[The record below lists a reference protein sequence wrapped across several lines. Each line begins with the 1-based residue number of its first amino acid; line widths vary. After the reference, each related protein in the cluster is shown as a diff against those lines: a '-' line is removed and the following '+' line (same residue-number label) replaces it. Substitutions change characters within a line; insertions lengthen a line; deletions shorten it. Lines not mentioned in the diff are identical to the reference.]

1 MQSEKAS
8 DALLTVPTIV
18 ANTNRLSRSED
29 GREIWRQFVCG
40 AIAHHDTTDRKD
52 TLNEMM
58 TYLQGRGYAVA
69 EVRAS
74 YLARSGGDGGC
85 ADDAGTEALSY
96 LVFNYRAQ
104 GDDGGQLR
112 KDLVALGHRYDL
124 DAVLVS
130 TCGWDA
136 TIEDAVLIG
145 TSSREGAC
153 LAYAE
158 EVVVKDSGV
167 GAAAL
172 RFLERL
178 LDEQLEG
185 EFVQPMQTIN
195 GIRGQKIFARELA
208 SEMGLDDG

>member
-18 ANTNRLSRSED
+18 ANTKRLSRSED
-29 GREIWRQFVCG
+29 GRGIWRQFVCG
-40 AIAHHDTTDRKD
+40 AIAHHDITDRKG
-52 TLNEMM
+52 TLNEMLI
-58 TYLQGRGYAVA
+58 YLQGRGYAVA
-69 EVRAS
+69 KVRAS

-85 ADDAGTEALSY
+85 ADDADTDALSY
-96 LVFNYRAQ
+96 LVFNYRVQ

-112 KDLVALGHRYDL
+112 KDLVALGRRHNL

-136 TIEDAVLIG
+136 TIDDAVLIG
-145 TSSREGAC
+145 TSSRDGAC
-153 LAYAE
+153 PAYAE
-158 EVVVKDSGV
+158 EVVVKDSEV
-167 GAAAL
+167 GATAL

-195 GIRGQKIFARELA
+195 GIRGQQIFVRELA
-208 SEMGLDDG
+208 KEIGLDDG